1 MVSFILGHWND
12 ILAVF
17 GGLVGVCSSIVKI
30 IPNTK
35 AGSKI
40 SAFVNLC
47 DHLSIAFTKT
57 DKAIL
62 GK

>member
-1 MVSFILGHWND
+1 MFNFLVEHWND

-17 GGLVGVCSSIVKI
+17 GGIVGVCSSIVKV

-47 DHLSIAFTKT
+47 DHLSIAFTKS

>member
-1 MVSFILGHWND
+1 MFNFFVEHWND

-17 GGLVGVCSSIVKI
+17 GGIVGVCSSIVKV

-35 AGSKI
+35 AGSKLT
-40 SAFVNLC
+40 AFVNLC
-47 DHLSIAFTKT
+47 DHLSIAFTKS

>member
-1 MVSFILGHWND
+1 MLNFFVEHWND

-17 GGLVGVCSSIVKI
+17 GGIVGVCSSIVKV

-62 GK
+62 NK

>member
-1 MVSFILGHWND
+1 MVSFLLEHWND

-17 GGLVGVCSSIVKI
+17 GGIVGVCSSIVKV

-35 AGSKI
+35 AGSKLTT
-40 SAFVNLC
+40 FVDLC
-47 DHLSIAFTKT
+47 DHFSIAFTKS

>member
-1 MVSFILGHWND
+1 MINFLVEHWND

-17 GGLVGVCSSIVKI
+17 GGIVGVCSSIVKV

-35 AGSKI
+35 TGSKLT
-40 SAFVNLC
+40 SFVNLC